1 MKRQKRDM
9 TERAFAKG
17 YRTGNAG
24 RSNEVCPHHDVSVQ
38 RQAWLNGWREGWTDH
53 VNGFTG
59 VSGISRDNSHTDFD
73 LH

>member
-9 TERAFAKG
+9 AERAFAKG

-24 RSNEVCPHHDVSVQ
+24 RSNEICPHHEVGEQ

-53 VNGFTG
+53 IHGFTG
-59 VSGISRDNSHTDFD
+59 VSGIGRNAGSYD
-73 LH
+73 